1 MLNCS
6 SYFLAMFISSIAM
19 LSRREGVEGIFYR
32 NIPFQYKTAANV
44 ERPKSIAD
52 IGGGTNNDDQIAT
65 KGEGGNGIRALLNE
79 IEAEDSRQLLA
90 DGDGSAGRSRTSF
103 PRRTARLIPLLPSG
117 GSINTNTDQQQPLE
131 SEMEQLQPKFVQQGQ
146 KSSSPSSSSASSL
159 QSLIALRPDYAFK
172 NVADFLRNFFDSRIE
187 RSRKNVAGDG
197 RTAADWRAA
206 RSMQV

>member
-1 MLNCS
+1 MFNCS

-19 LSRREGVEGIFYR
+19 FSRREGVEGIFYR

-44 ERPKSIAD
+44 EPPKSIAD
-52 IGGGTNNDDQIAT
+52 ISGTNDDDQIAT

-79 IEAEDSRQLLA
+79 IQAQDSRRLFA
-90 DGDGSAGRSRTSF
+90 DGDGAAERSRTSF

-117 GSINTNTDQQQPLE
+117 GSMNTNTDQQQQPLE
-131 SEMEQLQPKFVQQGQ
+131 TEMEQQPKFVQQGQ
-146 KSSSPSSSSASSL
+146 GSSSSSSSSSASSL

-187 RSRKNVAGDG
+187 RSRKNVADDG

-206 RSMQV
+206 RSMQI